1 MKKKKTWSTL
11 LSLIVTLSVLI
22 SYAGTVMADPVDPDQ
37 GNPSAQTE
45 ETGAQDPAEP
55 ADPEEGDEKEESAD
69 QADSEKPEDP
79 AGQEKQGNPDVAKA
93 PAVRGVGDS
102 NDAEGQGESGQGTA
116 GQGESGQGTSG
127 QGGEAEIS
135 KEECGG
141 YHGSINWNFKNAVIT
156 LTGSGS
162 MDSGFSE
169 GDFGWSD
176 LKNDVTSIVI
186 GEGITSIGDYAFLG
200 FSKAT
205 SLTLPSSG
213 LTVIGDYAFM
223 NCGFTSVSMP
233 DTITTIG
240 TYAFAGCSS
249 ITYMHISEIAT
260 SIGEYAFSGCNFQS
274 TNMPYNLTTISNGM
288 FKGCSSLYSVFLPSS
303 VTSIGERAF
312 AECSNLN
319 NFSMTESHVTSIGA
333 RAFENSGIQSI
344 IIPDGVTVINEQT
357 FSGCNNLELVTLSA
371 NLTKIGDKAFY
382 NCSKISEI
390 TIPGSV
396 TNIHSAA
403 FVGCSILET
412 VHNNADP
419 DKLAWSTSAGAF
431 IPGKGTTCIVPSRY
445 YETYIAKFGDLNLT
459 FRSRFIAE
467 GTCGQ
472 NLTWML
478 DGDGTMIISGTGPM
492 YDYSSNDQSLAGE
505 NADRIKTVIIDN
517 GVTSIG
523 QYAFYNCYSME
534 TISLPE
540 SVTSIGT
547 YAFAETHNL
556 DSIVLPAGLTTLETY
571 AFYNS
576 GIRSVNIPSGITT
589 IPERAFSCCSRLEA
603 IVIPN
608 TVETLETNALSYCYN
623 LKAIT
628 IPSSISSWGKYTF
641 YECTSLTSVTVC
653 EGITSIPYGTFYEC
667 RSLSEVNLPDSLT
680 TIEGAA
686 FYVDPDYNIGSIQSI
701 ALPSNLTSI
710 GNWAFAGQGLRSVT
724 IPGSMHEV
732 ASDTFNGCPGLN
744 SITVLNGTTKI
755 NEGAF
760 NYCQMIKSVTIPSSV
775 TFVDHNAFYEGYY
788 MEDIYLY
795 PDPANLDFFFDP
807 DISNLN
813 SNTKIHVLQEYL
825 SEYQRKF
832 DRVADQFVGD
842 LDPNGEG
849 LIDIGTGVHLYGY
862 NLSLAGDIGVNFWF
876 KIADNYLD
884 PDNFIKFTVNGQ
896 EQIVKVSEA
905 SDDPSGSGAKI
916 FRCSVVAK
924 QMSDT
929 ITAQFYTANGFP
941 DGTSYSYSIKEYA
954 NYILTHNYTDKDKNI
969 AKTML
974 NYGACAQKYFNYNAD
989 SLANTVLPASDR
1001 EVTIRDYTTIQTG
1014 SGSQT
1019 YIEPLMVSLV
1029 LNTTVSLKL
1038 YFRPSD
1044 LEGLTVKSGNTVLE
1058 KTTNG
1063 EFVSVRIDNISAAAI
1078 TSPIGI
1084 QFFSEDNTFAGQT
1097 MYCPSQCIRL
1107 ILSQPADDPVYTD
1120 DLKRLV
1126 SALYDFNRALRS

>member
-141 YHGSINWNFKNAVIT
+141 YHGSINWNFKNGVIT

>member
-55 ADPEEGDEKEESAD
+55 ADPEEGDEQEE
-69 QADSEKPEDP
+69 
-79 AGQEKQGNPDVAKA
+79 QGNPDVAKA

-102 NDAEGQGESGQGTA
+102 NDSE

-127 QGGEAEIS
+127 QGGEAEIG
-135 KEECGG
+135 KAEEEYGG
-141 YHGSINWNFKNAVIT
+141 FEGNIEWHFKKGVIT
-156 LTGSGS
+156 FTGSGS
-162 MDSGFSE
+162 MESGFDE
-169 GDFGWSD
+169 DGFTWSA

-186 GEGITSIGDYAFLG
+186 SEGITSIGDYAFSG

-213 LTVIGDYAFM
+213 LTVIGDYAFN

-240 TYAFAGCSS
+240 SYAFAGCSS

-260 SIGEYAFSGCNFQS
+260 SIGKYAFSGCNFQS
-274 TNMPYNLTTISNGM
+274 TNIPYNLTAISKGM

-303 VTSIGERAF
+303 VTSIGEDAF

-319 NFSMTESHVTSIGA
+319 NFSMTDSHVNSIGA

-344 IIPDGVTVINEQT
+344 IIPDDVTVINEQT
-357 FSGCNNLELVTLSA
+357 FSGCNNLDFVTLSA

-419 DKLAWSTSAGAF
+419 VKLAWSTSANAF
-431 IPGKGTTCIVPSRY
+431 LPDKGTTCIVPSRY
-445 YETYIAKFGDLNLT
+445 YETYTTKFGDLNLT
-459 FRSRFIAE
+459 FRSSLIAE
-467 GTCGQ
+467 GSCGQ

-505 NADRIKTVIIDN
+505 NADKIKTVIIDN

-547 YAFAETHNL
+547 YAFAETTNL

-589 IPERAFSCCSRLEA
+589 IPERAFSYCSRLEA

-608 TVETLETNALSYCYN
+608 TVETLETNALSYCSN

-628 IPSSISSWGKYTF
+628 IPSSISSWGEYTF
-641 YECTSLTSVTVC
+641 YECTGLTSVTVC
-653 EGITSIPYGTFYEC
+653 EGITSIPYGTFYKC

-680 TIEGAA
+680 TIETGA
-686 FYVDPDYNIGSIQSI
+686 FFIDPDNDTGSIQSI
-701 ALPSNLTSI
+701 VLPSNLTSI
-710 GNWAFAGQGLRSVT
+710 GDWAFAGQGLRSVT
-724 IPGSMHEV
+724 IPGSMNEV
-732 ASDTFNGCPGLN
+732 ISDTFNGCPGLN
-744 SITVLNGTTKI
+744 SITVLNGTTII
-755 NEGAF
+755 NDGAF
-760 NYCQMIKSVTIPSSV
+760 NHCEMIKSVTIPSSV
-775 TFVDHNAFYEGYY
+775 TYVGHNAFYEGYY

-795 PDPANLDFFFDP
+795 PDPANLNFFFDP
-807 DISNLN
+807 GYSNLN

-825 SEYQRKF
+825 SEYQSKF
-832 DRVADQFVGD
+832 KNVADQFVGD

-849 LIDIGTGVHLYGY
+849 MIDIGTGVHLYGY

-1001 EVTIRDYTTIQTG
+1001 EVTIKDYTTIQTG

-1097 MYCPSQCIRL
+1097 MYYPSQCIRL